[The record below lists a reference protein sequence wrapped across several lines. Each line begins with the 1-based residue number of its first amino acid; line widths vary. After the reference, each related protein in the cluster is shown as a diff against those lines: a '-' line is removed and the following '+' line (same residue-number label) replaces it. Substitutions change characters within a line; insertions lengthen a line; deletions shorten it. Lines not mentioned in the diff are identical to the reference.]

1 MYELTKLV
9 STFVYPLN
17 AVSAIGVV
25 GVLLTLRGR
34 RRFGL
39 AIVSSSFLL
48 LWVFSMPIFANLLLS
63 SLERDYADLPIDDV
77 PYADVIVILGGGAF
91 SYDRGSP
98 NTNLNGN
105 IDRYWHGVRL
115 YRAGRAQRVLLSGA
129 RDSRKAS
136 GPTEAQLGSVFIGDL
151 GVPAHDQILDNAS
164 RTTQEHVNNVA
175 QLLDANR
182 LETFLL
188 VTSAIH
194 MRRAE
199 AVFRAGGLDPVP
211 VATDFNSRSD
221 AELSVWHFIPDV
233 HSLSKTTSAIHEYLG
248 YSFYRLRGWV

>member
-1 MYELTKLV
+1 MYEITKLV
-9 STFVYPLN
+9 SAFVYPLY
-17 AVSAIGVV
+17 AVTAIGVV
-25 GVLLTLRGR
+25 GVLLTLKGR

-39 AIVSSSFLL
+39 ALVSSSFLL
-48 LWVFSMPIFANLLLS
+48 LWVFSMPVVANMLLS
-63 SLERDYADLPIDDV
+63 SLERDYADLPVDDV
-77 PYADVIVILGGGAF
+77 PNADVIVILGGGAF

-98 NTNLNGN
+98 NTNLNSN

-115 YRAGRAQRVLLSGA
+115 YRAGRGQRVMLSGA
-129 RDSRKAS
+129 RDPRGPS
-136 GPTEAQLGSVFIGDL
+136 GPTEAQLGSVFITSL
-151 GVPAHDQILDNAS
+151 GVPVHDQILDNVS
-164 RTTQEHVNNVA
+164 RTTQEHVSNVA
-175 QLLDANR
+175 QLLDANG

-221 AELSVWHFIPDV
+221 TKLSVWLFIPNV
-233 HSLSKTTSAIHEYLG
+233 SSLSKTTSAIHEYLG
-248 YSFYRLRGWV
+248 YWFYRLRGWV